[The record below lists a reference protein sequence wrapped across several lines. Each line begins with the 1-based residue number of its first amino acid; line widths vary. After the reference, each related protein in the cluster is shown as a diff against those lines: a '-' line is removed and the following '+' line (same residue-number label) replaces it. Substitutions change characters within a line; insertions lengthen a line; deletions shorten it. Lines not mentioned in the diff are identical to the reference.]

1 MLALLHELCARSRAG
16 GFSGDVRLVH
26 ICRDAGD
33 QIFASELREL
43 AKDWPALQII
53 HWHSARAGR
62 PTPEALLTS
71 VPDYAERD
79 TWLCGPAAFM
89 ADIESHSA
97 AQGIS
102 DRLRLDSLRA
112 APPQLHSGETSER
125 PCAHQDTNSP
135 HNTRQT
141 TT

>member
-89 ADIESHSA
+89 ADIESHWA
-97 AQGIS
+97 AQ
-102 DRLRLDSLRA
+102 DRKSTRL
-112 APPQLHSGETSER
+112 
-125 PCAHQDTNSP
+125 NSR
-135 HNTRQT
+135 H
-141 TT
+141 

>member
-1 MLALLHELCARSRAG
+1 MLALLHELRARSRAG

-79 TWLCGPAAFM
+79 TWLCVPAAFM
-89 ADIESHSA
+89 ADIESHWA
-97 AQGIS
+97 GQGIS
-102 DRLRLDSLRA
+102 ERQRPDRSGA
-112 APPQLHSGETSER
+112 APRQIGREAVGGEGT
-125 PCAHQDTNSP
+125 QW
-135 HNTRQT
+135 
-141 TT
+141 